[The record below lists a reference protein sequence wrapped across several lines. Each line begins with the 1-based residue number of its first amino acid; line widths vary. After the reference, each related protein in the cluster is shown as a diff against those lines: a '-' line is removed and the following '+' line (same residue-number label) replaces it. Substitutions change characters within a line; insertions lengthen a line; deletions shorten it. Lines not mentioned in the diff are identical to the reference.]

1 MLKRAWLVDA
11 LVCPRCHGPMRMVAL
26 IEDPFVARKILE
38 HLGLPARA
46 PPRGR
51 AAWQG
56 HEELPVHEG
65 PFVNTPDAAD
75 LDW

>member
-1 MLKRAWLVDA
+1 
-11 LVCPRCHGPMRMVAL
+11 MRIVAF
-26 IEDPFVARKILE
+26 IEDPFVARKILD

-51 AAWQG
+51 QAWRRREDRR
-56 HEELPVHEG
+56 EELPVHEG

-75 LDW
+75 IDW